1 MADANKGN
9 KNNSKTTD
17 SPFGD
22 AFVQGADLALKQ
34 VEAAAGAYQQGMDA
48 WLGAMT
54 NTMAG
59 TVESFAP
66 GEMASNDLNEDM
78 KAARGVFDAWH
89 QGTRQLSDLWLKHTV
104 AQARFSADAVHQLA
118 ASATPE
124 DFAETQK
131 ALTIK
136 GFEKA
141 HGATDEVVKAAIG
154 VADAVA
160 KPAIRRAAEKFS

>member
-1 MADANKGN
+1 MAGTNKGN
-9 KNNSKTTD
+9 KNNSKATD

-34 VEAAAGAYQQGMDA
+34 VEAVAGAYQQGMDA
-48 WLGAMT
+48 WLGAV
-54 NTMAG
+54 AG

-89 QGTRQLSDLWLKHTV
+89 QGTRQLSDLWLERTV

-118 ASATPE
+118 ASVTPE

-136 GFEKA
+136 GFEEA
-141 HGATDEVVKAAIG
+141 HGATDEVVKAAIE